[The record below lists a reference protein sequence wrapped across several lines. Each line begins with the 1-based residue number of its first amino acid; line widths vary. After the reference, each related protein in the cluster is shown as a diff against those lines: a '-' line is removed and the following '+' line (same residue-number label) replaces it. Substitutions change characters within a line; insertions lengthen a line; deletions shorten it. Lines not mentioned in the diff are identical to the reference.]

1 MGCPLKS
8 RSAAKFPG
16 RGATEQESCTP
27 IEALD
32 RFGDSAD
39 SIGSYVAQIE
49 LRPDNVITGTWWL
62 VWVDRDEVVGRI
74 LQDGGGKCQIAPQGP
89 HWSPMKSFGGKSYD
103 TRSAALAEVTLYFRE
118 R

>member
-1 MGCPLKS
+1 M
-8 RSAAKFPG
+8 

-32 RFGDSAD
+32 GFGDSAD
-39 SIGSYVAQIE
+39 SIGNYVAQIE

-74 LQDGGGKCQIAPQGP
+74 LQDAGGKCQIAPQGP